1 MLSVKTFLVV
11 VFSGPVFF
19 HRKLHKKIFHPHSHL
34 VQLGRTKF
42 FFTGM
47 ESQVIFTI
55 IQPPESFSDENN
67 KTLQSSGLLLLLL
80 LFFIIDT
87 VTDNIKHKDYVRSDF
102 CIFCVLDDIVQKSIQ
117 PPLGLAVEVRK

>member
-1 MLSVKTFLVV
+1 
-11 VFSGPVFF
+11 
-19 HRKLHKKIFHPHSHL
+19 
-34 VQLGRTKF
+34 
-42 FFTGM
+42 M
-47 ESQVIFTI
+47 ESQVIFAI

-67 KTLQSSGLLLLLL
+67 KTLQSSGLLLL